1 MKNYMINLSNRESC
15 VVNITGEDK
24 QNTGLTGS
32 SPWILTEVF
41 TWDAVPPEQIPLTAQ
56 HEASCR
62 VTRDWT
68 APF

>member
-32 SPWILTEVF
+32 SPWILTEVLHGM
-41 TWDAVPPEQIPLTAQ
+41 Q
-56 HEASCR
+56 
-62 VTRDWT
+62 
-68 APF
+68 